1 MTGFNFSA
9 MLSQNNQI
17 KQIPLNMLVPYHNHQ
32 YSLYEGERRDDMVE
46 SIRKNGVMTPIV
58 CRPNPDGSDTYEILI
73 GHNRWNC
80 SKIAGLDSIP
90 GIIKEQL
97 TDEEAQTY
105 VDESN
110 LLQRGFND
118 LKISEQARIIAR
130 RYSEM
135 FSQGKRNDIINEI
148 KALNGEADCGKTS
161 GSSRE
166 KVGNEY
172 GLSRNTI
179 ARLVRISKLSD
190 GILFWLDKG
199 QLSIR
204 AGVEL
209 SYLTAH
215 EQNIL
220 CNLNTTDD
228 SGNMLMKISEAQARD
243 LRVLSADCQRADRE
257 LKQNEMLK
265 VLVVE
270 KKKPDKKVSINPT
283 VYKKY
288 FSDKK
293 IEEVQEIVETALEMY
308 FANDERTMSA
318 NE

>member
-1 MTGFNFSA
+1 

-46 SIRKNGVMTPIV
+46 SIRKNGVMAPIV

-161 GSSRE
+161 GNSRE
-166 KVGNEY
+166 KIGNEY

-209 SYLTAH
+209 SYLTPH
-215 EQNIL
+215 EQDIL

-228 SGNMLMKISEAQARD
+228 SGNILMKISEAQARD

-257 LKQNEMLK
+257 LKRNEMLK

-288 FSDKK
+288 FSDKN

-318 NE
+318 DE